1 MRLIREFIRKSALAG
16 FPLLLALLLVQ
27 AAGTQQV
34 VASVVPASQAS
45 SADKLDINTAS
56 ADQLKA
62 IPGIGDAYA
71 RKIIASRPYRTKLDL
86 VHKKIV
92 PQATYDKI
100 KDLIIAKQPKPTA
113 K

>member
-62 IPGIGDAYA
+62 IPGIGDVYA
-71 RKIIASRPYRTKLDL
+71 RKIIASRPIEQNWIWCTRRSSRRRLTTKSRT
-86 VHKKIV
+86 
-92 PQATYDKI
+92 
-100 KDLIIAKQPKPTA
+100 
-113 K
+113 